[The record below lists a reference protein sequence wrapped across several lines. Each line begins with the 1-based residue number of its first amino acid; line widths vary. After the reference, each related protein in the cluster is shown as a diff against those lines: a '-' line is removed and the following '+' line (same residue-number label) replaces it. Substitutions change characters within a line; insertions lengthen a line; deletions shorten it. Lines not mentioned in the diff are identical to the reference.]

1 MSPALTAYQE
11 GVLTWGGRT
20 YRDLPWRRSRDPW
33 AILVSE
39 LMLQQT
45 QVARVVPRWTAFLVR
60 FPTASACAAAPVGDV
75 VRAWAGLGYN
85 RRAVNLH
92 RAATTVVDRH
102 GGSLPNDMDALLG
115 LPGVGPYTAR
125 AIQAFAFGVDVGL
138 VETNGA
144 RLLARAVAGTP
155 LTAAEAQT
163 RADALVPPG
172 RGWEWNQAV
181 MDLGS
186 MVCRRRAPGCA
197 DCPVAGSCAWNRA
210 GRPSPDPAE
219 GSAGVGTRQSAFSG
233 SDRQGRGRLVAALR
247 LGPVGLDEVAAV
259 AGWPEEPDRARR
271 MADALVA
278 EGLARSSDGLLSLA

>member
-1 MSPALTAYQE
+1 MTTAFSE
-11 GVLTWGGRT
+11 VVLAWGRQN
-20 YRDLPWRRSRDPW
+20 YRDLPWRRIRDPW

-45 QVARVVPRWTAFLVR
+45 QVVRVLPCWTAFLVR
-60 FPTASACAAAPVGDV
+60 FPTASACAAAPVSDV

-92 RAATTVVDRH
+92 RAAIVMVDCH
-102 GGSLPNDMDALLG
+102 GGSLPNDLEALLR
-115 LPGVGPYTAR
+115 LPGVGAYTAR
-125 AIQAFAFGVDVGL
+125 AVQAFAFGVDVGL

-155 LTAAEAQT
+155 LTAADAQAQ
-163 RADALVPPG
+163 ADALVPPG
-172 RGWEWNQAV
+172 GGWEWNQAV

-186 MVCRRRAPGCA
+186 RVCRRRAPDCA
-197 DCPVAGSCAWNRA
+197 TCPVAGLCTWNRA
-210 GRPSPDPAE
+210 GRRAPDPAE
-219 GSAGVGTRQSAFSG
+219 GSAGVGTRQSVFAG

-247 LGPVGLDEVAAV
+247 LGPVRLDYLAHT
-259 AGWPEEPDRARR
+259 AGWPADPDRARR

-278 EGLARSSDGLLSLA
+278 EGLARSDDGVLTLA